1 MMTDNKHTI
10 TLPPELVQQWVDE
23 IHGGSGVVVGTSDEC
38 LAELAAQWG
47 ADQEL
52 EACCE
57 EFSRLWH
64 TEEIETLDDFL
75 KRLRDNRRP
84 KPLSLKENLK
94 KAILDGD
101 ERLALKLLE
110 QLSDD

>member
-1 MMTDNKHTI
+1 MTDNKHTI

-23 IHGGSGVVVGTSDEC
+23 IHGGSGVFVGTSDKC

-57 EFSRLWH
+57 ELFRIWDS
-64 TEEIETLDDFL
+64 EEVETLDEFL
-75 KRLRDNRRP
+75 KCLRAGRRH
-84 KPLSLKENLK
+84 KTLSLKENLK

-110 QLSDD
+110 QLRDD